1 MQLEISAEEAAVL
14 TDVLES
20 ALGDVREQVYKAEV
34 ADYKEGL
41 KQREAAITSLLNRL
55 RARQVAPG

>member
-14 TDVLES
+14 TGVLES

-34 ADYKEGL
+34 TEYKEGL
-41 KQREAAITSLLNRL
+41 RQRERIITGLLDRV
-55 RARQVAPG
+55 RA

>member
-20 ALGDVREQVYKAEV
+20 ALGDVREQVYKAKVTE
-34 ADYKEGL
+34 YKDGL
-41 KQREAAITSLLNRL
+41 KQRERIIDSLLSRV
-55 RARQVAPG
+55 RA